1 MVSTTITVIDGNVG
15 IGTNDPSS
23 TFGLDVHGD
32 TLFGELICDEFGG
45 DDIGS
50 NAFVPRGMI
59 AIWHGS
65 FASIPTGWALCDG
78 TNGTPNLTAKYILGS
93 GSTYNVGQS
102 RNANNMPYGP
112 ANIPTHTHASTV
124 SPAGGHA
131 HGTASGYAHRHKFE
145 GNAPHNHQ
153 TQYDN
158 GSQHQHNSSYVG
170 NHQHGAVNNS
180 GSHEHRLSISD
191 TRYAGNLYNQAAASW
206 HAMNNGSDNSA
217 NAVRPVN
224 TVNHQHTTNGQS
236 PHGHTLSQSGHQH
249 TAKTAENHQHQT
261 QGAGGHQHG
270 TIGNAGH
277 DHTLTASTLGSGTTS
292 FNKAIKYPNRRV
304 FFIMKL

>member
-1 MVSTTITVIDGNVG
+1 MVSTIITVIDGNVG
-15 IGTNDPSS
+15 IGTNDPAS

-78 TNGTPNLTAKYILGS
+78 TNGTPNLTEKYIL
-93 GSTYNVGQS
+93 
-102 RNANNMPYGP
+102 
-112 ANIPTHTHASTV
+112 
-124 SPAGGHA
+124 HA

-145 GNAPHNHQ
+145 GNAPHTHP
-153 TQYDN
+153 TQVDN
-158 GSQHQHNSSYVG
+158 GFQHQHNSSYVG

-180 GSHEHRLSISD
+180 GAHEHRLAITD
-191 TRYAGNLYNQAAASW
+191 TRYAGNLYNQAGGSW
-206 HAMNNGSDNSA
+206 HAMNNGSDGNV

-270 TIGNAGH
+270 TVGSVGH
-277 DHTLTASTLGSGTTS
+277 QHNCQASTLGSGTTS
-292 FNKAIKYPNRRV
+292 LNKAIQYPNRRV